1 MIFLSTLLVKRS
13 LQGKG
18 QLGPVSFLF
27 VCFLSQAHAT
37 HFTIM
42 LATASLPF
50 VNITKKLNTIFVLPT
65 LLTVSTYAKRHE
77 KKKKKTLRH
86 EAFQELSMKLQ
97 PCRLEEAK
105 SLGQNLGSSNMPC
118 SNNFFIASRFYLPLN
133 KRENWSLPNKK
144 TCTHFFFFFFSNDQ
158 SSSMELKLQKQA

>member
-65 LLTVSTYAKRHE
+65 LLTISTYAKRHE
-77 KKKKKTLRH
+77 KKKKPCDTKRSKNFLWNCNLADLKKPNPLAKTLAQATCR
-86 EAFQELSMKLQ
+86 APITFSLLQ
-97 PCRLEEAK
+97 DSIFPWTKGKIDLCLT
-105 SLGQNLGSSNMPC
+105 
-118 SNNFFIASRFYLPLN
+118 
-133 KRENWSLPNKK
+133 KK
-144 TCTHFFFFFFSNDQ
+144 HVHTSFFFFSNDQ